1 MYICPIANY
10 LGEQQEASRARID
23 AYYADIR
30 AKQEAL
36 LAALPVLTAQP
47 YEATPLDAYD
57 F

>member
-23 AYYADIR
+23 AYYTDIR

-36 LAALPVLTAQP
+36 LTALPVPTARP